1 MGLRIKHGV
10 YLGCGIARHPDY
22 KIDYVDTDKAVHPTY
37 CMKMEDV
44 DLSEYD
50 FYICTPPC
58 NFWSHATSEETCS
71 AYALE
76 TKHLLEWAIE
86 TLSKTGKHFII
97 ENVKNKPRMEKYGIF
112 SLARKYGLYVQ
123 EVGRHTYFTNDM
135 IDLTCAQSKD
145 FKKGGIRLQSKRKT
159 QGGANVHKVIEKW
172 IWDIMPDA
180 YDVIGKMVANIEIP
194 EKVMQTLMPRAMG
207 IEE

>member
-1 MGLRIKHGV
+1 MMLITKRGV

-22 KIDYVDTDKAVHPTY
+22 KIEYVDTDKAVHPTY

-44 DLSEYD
+44 DLSQYD

-58 NFWSHATSEETCS
+58 NFWSHAIGEERCS

-76 TKHLLEWAIE
+76 TKHLLEWAIK
-86 TLSKTGKHFII
+86 TLSETEKPFII

-112 SLARKYGLYVQ
+112 SLARKYGLYIQ
-123 EVGRHTYFTNDM
+123 EVGRHTYFTNNM
-135 IDLTCAQSKD
+135 IDLSCMQQKD
-145 FKKGGIRLQSKRKT
+145 FKNGGIRLQSKRKS

-172 IWDIMPDA
+172 LWDIVPSA
-180 YDVIGKMVANIEIP
+180 YDLMGKLSKLDDQPKKIAQDLKRKADSIKI
-194 EKVMQTLMPRAMG
+194 
-207 IEE
+207 

>member
-1 MGLRIKHGV
+1 MGFYVEKGV

-22 KIDYVDTDKAVHPTY
+22 KIDYIDTDKAVHPTY

-58 NFWSHATSEETCS
+58 NFWSHAIGEERCS

-86 TLSKTGKHFII
+86 TLSKTGKPFII

-112 SLARKYGLYVQ
+112 SLARKYGLYIQ

-135 IDLTCAQSKD
+135 IDLSCMQQKD
-145 FKKGGIRLQSKRKT
+145 FKSGGIRLQSKRKT
-159 QGGANVHKVIEKW
+159 QGGANVHKVIETW
-172 IWDIMPDA
+172 IQNIVPKA
-180 YDVIGKMVANIEIP
+180 YDPESRFYTNIKLPKKLIRDFKR
-194 EKVMQTLMPRAMG
+194 KVRSMEQ
-207 IEE
+207 